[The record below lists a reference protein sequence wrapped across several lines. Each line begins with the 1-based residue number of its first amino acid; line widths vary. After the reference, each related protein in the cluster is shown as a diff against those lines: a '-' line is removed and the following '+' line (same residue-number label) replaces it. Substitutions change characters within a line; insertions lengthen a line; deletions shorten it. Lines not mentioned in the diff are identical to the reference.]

1 MDIDKLTIEE
11 MKKGYRYDLNTGEY
25 ICNFCG
31 KSYFEKEIYRFDDRF
46 YEASKAVAVH
56 IDKEHDDIFDILVN
70 KDTKYNT
77 LTDNQKDLLRMMYAN
92 STDKQ
97 IAAKLEISSS
107 TVRHMRFMF
116 REKAKQAK
124 MYLAIYELV
133 NEKYTSQQERI
144 IPIHSE
150 ATMIDDRYVTT
161 EKEKENIVKNSFSS
175 IEPLVLK
182 HFPVKEKKKI
192 VVLAKISEQFEN
204 NRRYTEK
211 EVNQVLKTNFDDYVT
226 LRRYLI
232 EYGFMERT
240 TDCNEYWL
248 K

>member
-1 MDIDKLTIEE
+1 
-11 MKKGYRYDLNTGEY
+11 
-25 ICNFCG
+25 
-31 KSYFEKEIYRFDDRF
+31 
-46 YEASKAVAVH
+46 
-56 IDKEHDDIFDILVN
+56 
-70 KDTKYNT
+70 
-77 LTDNQKDLLRMMYAN
+77 MMYAN

-107 TVRHMRFMF
+107 TVRHMRFML

-175 IEPLVLK
+175 LEPLILK

-192 VVLAKISEQFEN
+192 VVLAKIAEQFEN

-211 EVNQVLKTNFDDYVT
+211 EVNQLLKTNFDDYVT